1 MVSREPLPSPAPAGE
16 GSQEKAMTVRSVLL
30 NRDSPDIESRLKRRR
45 NRTQQVRFK
54 DLVEGGVGRAASPPL
69 GPTATTGPNTP
80 RASPPPRD
88 APEPAALCA
97 SRRSWPQAQ
106 PGSLTL
112 PMPRKACMSTAIQT
126 SPSLQKP
133 FPASQP
139 CSKSACNV

>member
-1 MVSREPLPSPAPAGE
+1 MVSREPLSGPAPAGE

-54 DLVEGGVGRAASPPL
+54 DLVEGGAGPAAAP
-69 GPTATTGPNTP
+69 GPNTP
-80 RASPPPRD
+80 RASLPPRD
-88 APEPAALCA
+88 APEPVALCA

-133 FPASQP
+133 FPASQTR
-139 CSKSACNV
+139 SKSVCDV

>member
-1 MVSREPLPSPAPAGE
+1 MVSREPLPGPGPAGE
-16 GSQEKAMTVRSVLL
+16 GGQEKAMTVRSVLL
-30 NRDSPDIESRLKRRR
+30 NRDSPDVESRLKRRR

-54 DLVEGGVGRAASPPL
+54 DLVEGGAGQGSGRSP
-69 GPTATTGPNTP
+69 PNTP

-97 SRRSWPQAQ
+97 SRRSWAQAP

-112 PMPRKACMSTAIQT
+112 PLPRRGCMSTAIQT

-133 FPASQP
+133 FPAPQP
-139 CSKSACNV
+139 RSTSVCDV

>member
-1 MVSREPLPSPAPAGE
+1 MVSRQPRPSPAPAGE
-16 GSQEKAMTVRSVLL
+16 GGQEKAMTVRSVLL
-30 NRDSPDIESRLKRRR
+30 NRDSPDIESRLRRRR

-54 DLVEGGVGRAASPPL
+54 DLVEGSEGPAAAPS
-69 GPTATTGPNTP
+69 PNTP

-88 APEPAALCA
+88 APEPAALRA

-133 FPASQP
+133 FLAPQP
-139 CSKSACNV
+139 RSSSACDV

>member
-1 MVSREPLPSPAPAGE
+1 MVSREPVPGPAPAGE
-16 GSQEKAMTVRSVLL
+16 GGQEKAMTVRSVLL

-54 DLVEGGVGRAASPPL
+54 DLVEAGAGRADSP
-69 GPTATTGPNTP
+69 GPAAGPGHNTP

-88 APEPAALCA
+88 PPEPAALRA

-133 FPASQP
+133 FPAPQP
-139 CSKSACNV
+139 RSKSVCDV

>member
-1 MVSREPLPSPAPAGE
+1 MGSHEALPGAVPAGE
-16 GSQEKAMTVRSVLL
+16 GTQEKAMTVRSVLL
-30 NRDSPDIESRLKRRR
+30 NRDSPDAESRLKRRR

-54 DLVEGGVGRAASPPL
+54 DLVESGSE
-69 GPTATTGPNTP
+69 PTAAPGPRTP
-80 RASPPPRD
+80 RASPPPRLGP
-88 APEPAALCA
+88 APAAPRA

-133 FPASQP
+133 FPSSQAH
-139 CSKSACNV
+139 SRSAGDV

>member
-1 MVSREPLPSPAPAGE
+1 MVSREPVPGPAPAGE

-54 DLVEGGVGRAASPPL
+54 DLVEAGAGRADSPPP
-69 GPTATTGPNTP
+69 GPAAAPGPNTP

-88 APEPAALCA
+88 PPEPAALRA

-133 FPASQP
+133 FPAPQP
-139 CSKSACNV
+139 RSKSVCDV